1 MVRSYRLLHVPST
14 YVCKALNLG
23 LSGSS
28 KLHMEGA
35 CARRPSVCPYVRSH
49 GQQCNDRQTD
59 SYTANAY
66 TIWLLEP
73 MQCKK
78 MKIIWKSNFPSICPF
93 FLSIYLWCYKK
104 LQFSKKNCALNSN
117 GFSTFS
123 EVYVTS
129 IPYKFE
135 FLEKIYNGHAIML

>member
-78 MKIIWKSNFPSICPF
+78 MKIIWKSNFPSICPI

-104 LQFSKKNCALNSN
+104 LQFSKKTVLWTPMALAL
-117 GFSTFS
+117 
-123 EVYVTS
+123 
-129 IPYKFE
+129 
-135 FLEKIYNGHAIML
+135 FLKYMSHLYHINFDFWKKYIMAML